1 MCSKSGWRHGRWPSG
16 EAPLLGKGCNTQL
29 EPSQAFEILHSSTAT
44 RTASPGLRAGARLAL
59 QGYEPS
65 PAEVAAEA
73 RSACRQVSQRNR
85 GTCPFDDHSAFGA
98 SAADR
103 EAQPRHAPMAT
114 ADARR
119 THQEAHEL
127 RRNNRQAQQKIGV
140 GTPWDAPEP
149 ATVARASCCQAAQ
162 QAALAAGGSDAR
174 AAVHHEAMAEAKR
187 YRERMH
193 GSQDLIAGNYWLGDG
208 LAAARNQALPAPGKV
223 LMPGAHM
230 KLQYDGGSLQTL
242 THERAEY
249 LNSRILAE
257 NNRARNEAALQLS

>member
-1 MCSKSGWRHGRWPSG
+1 MD
-16 EAPLLGKGCNTQL
+16 PLAYFDRQVQKQQR
-29 EPSQAFEILHSSTAT
+29 EEQFSQDIKKILHTSTAT

-65 PAEVAAEA
+65 AAEVAAEA
-73 RSACRQVSQRNR
+73 RSACRQVSQRNV

-103 EAQPRHAPMAT
+103 EVQPRHAPMAM

-119 THQEAHEL
+119 THQEAHAL

-149 ATVARASCCQAAQ
+149 AVASASCSQAAQ
-162 QAALAAGGSDAR
+162 QAAMAASGAAR
-174 AAVHHEAMAEAKR
+174 ATVHQEAMAEAKR

-193 GSQDLIAGNYWLGDG
+193 GSQDLIAGNYWLGDS
-208 LAAARNQALPAPGKV
+208 LAAARNQGLPPAGKALI
-223 LMPGAHM
+223 PGAHM